1 LKGLT
6 VDTHA
11 NDRARWTA
19 LYVLCAGVLMIVLD
33 VTVVNVALPSVQQD
47 LGFTN
52 ASLAWVVNAYLIAFG
67 GFLLLSGR
75 LGDLAGRRR
84 VFLAGLVLFTIASML
99 CGLSQSQEMLVV
111 SRFVQGIGG
120 AMTSAVVLGMIIT
133 MFPEPREQAKAIGI
147 YAFIASAGGAI
158 GLLLG
163 GVITESI
170 NWHWIFF
177 INVPIGVATIALTA
191 KYVQNDIGIG
201 FGNGA
206 DIPGAVLIT
215 SALSLAVYTIVSPA
229 AEKGWTHS
237 ETLLLAAISTV
248 LIGAFIGWEAR
259 TKNPLMPLRVFK
271 SRITVGA
278 NLVQVF
284 GTVGMFGIFFL
295 GALYLQG
302 ILEYNE
308 METGLAFLPTTI
320 LMGLISVKYSEKFIT
335 RFGAQRCVVVGL
347 AIVATGLIIFT
358 TSPTDGQYFLHIFP
372 VMVCLGVGAGVSF
385 PALFGVAMSDATPED
400 AGIMS
405 GLINTAAQIGGALG
419 LAVLAT
425 LASSRSES
433 LIESGTATNEALNSG
448 YHFAYAVAAGC
459 IIFGVALSL
468 TLLKPRQRENQG
480 TEPTGEPQLVSVMH

>member
-1 LKGLT
+1 
-6 VDTHA
+6 VETHA

-33 VTVVNVALPSVQQD
+33 VTVVNVALPSVQSD

-75 LGDLAGRRR
+75 LGDLAGRRK
-84 VFLAGLVLFTIASML
+84 VFLAGLVIFTVASML

-111 SRFVQGIGG
+111 SRFVQGVGG

-133 MFPEPREQAKAIGI
+133 MFPEPREQAKAIGM

-177 INVPIGVATIALTA
+177 INVPIGVATAALTA
-191 KYVQNDIGIG
+191 KYVEADTGIG
-201 FGNGA
+201 FANGA

-229 AEKGWTHS
+229 AEKGWAAS
-237 ETLLLAAISTV
+237 ETLLLAALSAA
-248 LIGAFIGWEAR
+248 LLAAFIGWEAR
-259 TKNPLMPLRVFK
+259 AKHPLMPLRVFK

-278 NLVQVF
+278 NLIQVF

-302 ILEYNE
+302 ILDYNE
-308 METGLAFLPTTI
+308 METGLAFLPTTV
-320 LMGLISVKYSEKFIT
+320 LMGLISVKFSEKIIT
-335 RFGAQRCVVVGL
+335 RFGPQRCVVVGL
-347 AIVATGLIIFT
+347 AIVATGLVLFT
-358 TSPTDGQYFLHIFP
+358 NSPTDGSYFLHVLP
-372 VMVCLGVGAGVSF
+372 VMVCLGTGAGVAF
-385 PALFGVAMSDATPED
+385 PALFGVAMTDATPED

-405 GLINTAAQIGGALG
+405 GLINTAGQIGGALG

-425 LASSRSES
+425 LASSRSEK
-433 LIESGTATNEALNSG
+433 LVDNGIATNEALNSG
-448 YHFAYAVAAGC
+448 YHLAYATAAGC
-459 IIFGVALSL
+459 IIFGVVLGL
-468 TLLKPRQRENQG
+468 TLLKPRQRTDLGN
-480 TEPTGEPQLVSVMH
+480 EPVAEPQLVNVMH

>member
-1 LKGLT
+1 MS
-6 VDTHA
+6 VDSHI
-11 NDRARWTA
+11 NDRSRWTA
-19 LYVLCAGVLMIVLD
+19 LCTLCAGVLMIVLD
-33 VTVVNVALPSVQQD
+33 VTVVNVALPAVQTD

-75 LGDLAGRRR
+75 LGDLAGRRNI
-84 VFLAGLVLFTIASML
+84 FLAGLVLFTTASML
-99 CGLSQSQEMLVV
+99 CGLSQTQEMLILA
-111 SRFVQGIGG
+111 RFIQGIGG

-177 INVPIGVATIALTA
+177 INVPIGVATVALTSRL
-191 KYVQNDIGIG
+191 VPRDEGIG
-201 FGNGA
+201 FAKGA
-206 DIPGAVLIT
+206 DVPGAVLIT
-215 SALSLAVYTIVSPA
+215 AALSLAVYTIVSPA
-229 AEKGWTHS
+229 AENGWLAT
-237 ETLLLAAISTV
+237 ETLVLGAISLA
-248 LIGAFIGWEAR
+248 LIGAFIAR
-259 TKNPLMPLRVFK
+259 ESRAAHPLMPLRIFR

-284 GTVGMFGIFFL
+284 GTVGMFGIFFM
-295 GALYLQG
+295 GALYVQG
-302 ILEYNE
+302 ILGYSEFK
-308 METGLAFLPTTI
+308 TGLAFLPTTI
-320 LMGLISVKYSEKFIT
+320 LMGLISVRYSEKIIT
-335 RFGAQRCVVVGL
+335 RFGAQRCVVVGF
-347 AIVATGLIIFT
+347 AIVATGLLLFT
-358 TSPTDGQYFLHIFP
+358 NAPTDGKYFLHIFP

-385 PALFGVAMSDATPED
+385 PALFGVAMTDATPQD

-433 LIESGTATNEALNSG
+433 RTEEGAALNEALNSG
-448 YHFAYAVAAGC
+448 YHLAYATAAGC
-459 IIFGVALSL
+459 IIFSVVLGLI
-468 TLLKPRQRENQG
+468 LLKPRQRFNDAI
-480 TEPTGEPQLVSVMH
+480 EPTADAQLANVLH